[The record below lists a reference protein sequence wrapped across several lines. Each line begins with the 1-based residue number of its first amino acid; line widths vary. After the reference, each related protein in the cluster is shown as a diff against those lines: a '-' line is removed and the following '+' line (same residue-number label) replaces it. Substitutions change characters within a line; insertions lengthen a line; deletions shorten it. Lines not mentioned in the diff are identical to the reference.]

1 MKKIEFEYADIIA
14 PCTVLIRNL
23 QFEDD
28 ESATGIIA
36 FGEIIA
42 SGKTMN
48 ELMKHVPKPEP
59 LNDLKSL
66 MKLAGREGIIECNEE
81 SFVDEINSYPEED
94 FLRDLDISADLDLEQ
109 IEKEIFLEEDPYYYN
124 VNLEPYYL
132 DNLITDLDVFAT
144 SYSTIFFISNDKI
157 EVKEYIL
164 ERIDALKNKG
174 YSDYKIFQIIH
185 YRYLENMLEIQIPG
199 MHYGSEMLEYIHTI
213 LPAEITHFYNL

>member
-1 MKKIEFEYADIIA
+1 MLFSRPNIKK
-14 PCTVLIRNL
+14 TKSN
-23 QFEDD
+23 Q
-28 ESATGIIA
+28 
-36 FGEIIA
+36 
-42 SGKTMN
+42 
-48 ELMKHVPKPEP
+48 
-59 LNDLKSL
+59 DL
-66 MKLAGREGIIECNEE
+66 CY
-81 SFVDEINSYPEED
+81 INSEKELVNKFSSYC
-94 FLRDLDISADLDLEQ
+94 L
-109 IEKEIFLEEDPYYYN
+109 IEKEFRKIGLETKDATIEELMAQISLMFLEGYTSKIEEDPYYYN

-185 YRYLENMLEIQIPG
+185 YRYLENMLEIQMPG